1 MIIQNLTQENIDAVF
16 NKLWGK
22 GHPGDK
28 PLFEAMIDMP
38 CTFAFYKDDEPCAVG
53 FMEPVNE
60 ATWRTHFAATEEGF
74 KKIAL
79 PATLFFRR
87 LSDQVASDGFT
98 IEAYSHKNEVV
109 KEWFEAIG
117 FKDIV
122 DKYVKSGK
130 INHAVGYGAK
140 GDPLCAVPA
149 PIK

>member
-1 MIIQNLTQENIDAVF
+1 MIIQCLTQENIDAVF
-16 NKLWGK
+16 RDLWGK
-22 GHPGDK
+22 GHPGAK

-60 ATWRTHFAATEEGF
+60 TTWRTHFAATEKGF

-79 PATLFFRR
+79 PVTLFFRR
-87 LSDQVASDGFT
+87 LSDQIACDGFT
-98 IEAYSHKNEVV
+98 IIAYSHKDEVV

-117 FKDIV
+117 FKDMI
-122 DKYVKSGK
+122 DKYVKTGK
-130 INHAVGYGAK
+130 MNHAIGHGPK
-140 GDPLCAVPA
+140 GDALCAVPA